1 MEYVIRTRHSNSRCL
16 VELEDEEIRKLIRTR
31 KAKIVSA
38 ITGEKPEE
46 LKQDDDKKTEMM
58 IKNYK
63 GRKFIRTMRFLFEY
77 EDYSKGIPYKAYKN
91 IIRRENIN
99 ANSVI

>member
-16 VELEDEEIRKLIRTR
+16 VELEDEEIKKLIRTR

-38 ITGEKPEE
+38 ITGEEPEE
-46 LKQDDDKKTEMM
+46 LEQDDDRETGM

-77 EDYSKGIPYKAYKN
+77 EDYSKGIPY
-91 IIRRENIN
+91 
-99 ANSVI
+99 